1 MISRSKG
8 YLGRLFGS
16 LRPTILEYLG
26 CGFTTRDTGD
36 DLNHI
41 GVHWLHT
48 FLGFIFRGLDTAGTW
63 DGQRGS
69 LEVQRYRRY
78 NQS

>member
-26 CGFTTRDTGD
+26 CGFTTRGTGD

-48 FLGFIFRGLDTAGTW
+48 FLGFIFRGDWTPLGPGT
-63 DGQRGS
+63 DRGGH
-69 LEVQRYRRY
+69 
-78 NQS
+78 